1 MSAFILDTHQ
11 IILRLQDSGFAP
23 EQAQA
28 LTTELREIANSKHEG
43 LATKEELTHLAT
55 KEDLANVK
63 SELKEDIANVK
74 SELKEDIANVKSELK
89 EDIANTKISL
99 VQWMIAIAF
108 AQVAAVL
115 TILSLVL

>member
-28 LTTELREIANSKHEG
+28 LTTELREIANFKHEG
-43 LATKEELTHLAT
+43 LATK
-55 KEDLANVK
+55 D
-63 SELKEDIANVK
+63 DIVRLESK
-74 SELKEDIANVKSELK
+74 ISD
-89 EDIANTKISL
+89 TKISL

>member
-28 LTTELREIANSKHEG
+28 LTTELREIANFKHEG

-55 KEDLANVK
+55 KEDL
-63 SELKEDIANVK
+63 
-74 SELKEDIANVKSELK
+74 ANVKSELK